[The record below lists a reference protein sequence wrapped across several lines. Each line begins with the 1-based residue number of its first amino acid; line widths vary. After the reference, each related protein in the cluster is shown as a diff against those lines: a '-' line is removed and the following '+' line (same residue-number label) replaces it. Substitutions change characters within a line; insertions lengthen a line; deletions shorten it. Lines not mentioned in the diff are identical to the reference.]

1 MRLSQRNW
9 PVLIAIVGTW
19 TAILG
24 AAEPATRPQS
34 SPAEIEARER
44 TKNARSVFL
53 FSKPDTEPRRL
64 LGVDRTGKVL
74 FEVPGGGFADVF
86 SEGLAAVNTGDF
98 KSPRY
103 GYIDETGRWVIPAG
117 FQFAD
122 SFEGGLALVKF
133 GDKFGYINRKGEW
146 VIEPQY
152 SQAHRFNSG
161 RAAVKKD
168 GKWFYIDSTGKIIS
182 ETQMDE
188 PPNALKEGLAKFR
201 VAGKWGY
208 VDASGKMAIEARFDD
223 AGGFSEGLA
232 AVKVGDKWGFIDCQ
246 GQMVIQP
253 QFDGALPFREGLAAA
268 NLGRRRLSDIWPTPS
283 SGGWQLVGGWGFIDR
298 QGHFVIK
305 PEWYQVTAFSE
316 GLAPYY
322 ALQVTNTVGTILEQ
336 ELRMGYMN
344 RAGEVVIKPEFDS
357 VHEFTGGVAEA
368 HIRGK
373 FEGLIDKTGRVI
385 FNVYDGQVTAD
396 FALQPG
402 TGKGPWGVVL
412 DTDRKPLAGAAVFL
426 AVGQSMVS
434 IYNNRV
440 LDNLGRPSTTT
451 GPDGRFSFP
460 PEDAPWAVFVIDD
473 RGFAMVKE
481 EELSSS
487 PEVVIEPWGR
497 IEGIVKIGAKLGA
510 EEKIS
515 AYHEQRPQR
524 PGFYLH
530 YIAGTDGE
538 GRFVIDRMVPG
549 DVTVGRITTIHLF
562 GSGMP
567 AERSHVVPVEVE
579 SGRTAHV
586 TIGGT
591 GRPVVGRIRALEGFN
606 RKIDWTWC
614 NGYIAH
620 GLRSPVRY
628 PFRLRPDGSF
638 RVEDVPAGTYELRVT
653 ATEPPPA
660 GSFYVRGKSMGTLR
674 ETIKIPEMP
683 GGRSDEP
690 LDVGTLEI
698 GLRTEEPSV
707 TTRPSA
713 TTQESRSGDL
723 PSAQRLAH

>member
-9 PVLIAIVGTW
+9 PVLIVIVGTW
-19 TAILG
+19 TAMLS

-34 SPAEIEARER
+34 SPAAIEARER
-44 TKNARSVFL
+44 TEDARAVFL

-103 GYIDETGRWVIPAG
+103 GYIDETGRWVIPAT

-122 SFEGGLALVKF
+122 SFEGGLALVKH

-152 SQAHRFNSG
+152 SQAHRFNTG
-161 RAAVKKD
+161 RATVKKD
-168 GKWFYIDSTGKIIS
+168 GKWVYIDSTDKVVS
-182 ETQMDE
+182 ETEMDE
-188 PPNALKEGLAKFR
+188 PPNALKEGLARFR

-232 AVKVGDKWGFIDCQ
+232 AVKVGEKWGFIDRQ

-253 QFDGALPFREGLAAA
+253 QFDGASEFREGLAAA
-268 NLGRRRLSDIWPTPS
+268 NLGGHRVSA
-283 SGGWQLVGGWGFIDR
+283 WQIDGGWGFIDR

-305 PEWYQVTAFSE
+305 PEWYRVTAFSE
-316 GLAPYY
+316 GLAPYRV
-322 ALQVTNTVGTILEQ
+322 LQVTKAIGTMLQQ
-336 ELRMGYMN
+336 EPRMGCMN

-357 VHEFTGGVAEA
+357 VDEFTGGVAEA
-368 HIRGK
+368 YIGGK
-373 FEGLIDKTGRVI
+373 FRGLIDKTGRVI

-396 FALQPG
+396 FALQPRSG
-402 TGKGPWGVVL
+402 NGPWGVVL
-412 DTDRKPLAGAAVFL
+412 DPDRKPLAGAEVFL

-434 IYNNRV
+434 VYNNRV

-451 GPDGRFSFP
+451 GPDGRFSLP
-460 PEDAPWAVFVIDD
+460 PEDAPRAVFVIHD
-473 RGFAMVKE
+473 RGFAMAKE
-481 EELSSS
+481 EELASS
-487 PEVVIEPWGR
+487 PEVVIKPWGR
-497 IEGIVKIGAKLGA
+497 IEGIVRTGAKPGA
-510 EEKIS
+510 DEQIS
-515 AYHEQRPQR
+515 AFHEQRPQR

-530 YIAGTDGE
+530 YSAGTDSE

-567 AERSHVVPVEVE
+567 AERSHIVPVEVE
-579 SGRTAHV
+579 SGQTARV

-591 GRPVVGRIRALEGFN
+591 GRPVVGRIRALEGSN

-614 NGYIAH
+614 NGYIAR
-620 GLRSPVRY
+620 GPRSPVRY
-628 PFRLRPDGSF
+628 PFGLRPDGSF
-638 RVEDVPAGTYELRVT
+638 RVEDVPAGTYELRVM

-660 GSFYVRGKSMGTLR
+660 GSFYVRGKSMGTLW
-674 ETIKIPEMP
+674 ETIEIPQMP
-683 GGRSDEP
+683 DGRSDEP

-698 GLRTEEPSV
+698 RLRTEEPSV

-723 PSAQRLAH
+723 PSAQQLAH

>member
-9 PVLIAIVGTW
+9 PVLIVIVGTW
-19 TAILG
+19 AAMLG

-34 SPAEIEARER
+34 SPAAIEAREQ
-44 TKNARSVFL
+44 TKDARSVFL
-53 FSKPDTEPRRL
+53 FSKPDTEPRTL
-64 LGVDRTGKVL
+64 LGVDRTGRVL
-74 FEVPGGGFADVF
+74 FQVPGGGFSYGF

-98 KSPRY
+98 KSPQY
-103 GYIDETGRWVIPAG
+103 GYIDETGRWVIPAR

-122 SFEGGLALVKF
+122 SFEGGLALAKF

-146 VIEPQY
+146 VIEPRY
-152 SQAHRFNSG
+152 SQAHRFNTG
-161 RAAVKKD
+161 RATVKKD
-168 GKWFYIDSTGKIIS
+168 GKWVYIDSTDKVVS
-182 ETQMDE
+182 ETEMDE
-188 PPNALKEGLAKFR
+188 PPNALKEGLARFR

-232 AVKVGDKWGFIDCQ
+232 AVKVGEKWGFIDRQ

-253 QFDGALPFREGLAAA
+253 QFDGALLFREGLAAA
-268 NLGRRRLSDIWPTPS
+268 NLGGHRLR
-283 SGGWQLVGGWGFIDR
+283 GEKQLSGGWGFIDR

-305 PEWYQVTAFSE
+305 PEWYRVTAFSE

-322 ALQVTNTVGTILEQ
+322 ALQVAEAIGRMVRQ

-357 VHEFTGGVAEA
+357 VHEFTGGVARVL
-368 HIRGK
+368 IPGK
-373 FEGLIDKTGRVI
+373 LKGLIDKTGRVV
-385 FNVYDGQVTAD
+385 FNVYDGQVAAD
-396 FALQPG
+396 FALQPR

-412 DTDRKPLAGAAVFL
+412 DPDRKPLAGAEVFL
-426 AVGQSMVS
+426 AVGQSLVS
-434 IYNNRV
+434 VYNNRV
-440 LDNLGRPSTTT
+440 LDNLGRPSKTT

-473 RGFAMVKE
+473 RGFAMAKE
-481 EELSSS
+481 EELASS
-487 PEVVIEPWGR
+487 PEVVIQPWGR
-497 IEGIVKIGAKLGA
+497 IEGIVRTGAKPGA
-510 EEKIS
+510 DEQIS
-515 AYHEQRPQR
+515 AFHEQRAQC
-524 PGFYLH
+524 PGFDLDYK
-530 YIAGTDGE
+530 AGTDGE

-549 DVTVGRITTIHLF
+549 DVTVGRITTIHLL
-562 GSGMP
+562 GSGLP
-567 AERSHVVPVEVE
+567 AERSHIVPVEVE

-591 GRPVVGRIRALEGFN
+591 GRPVVGRIRALEGSN

-620 GLRSPVRY
+620 GPRSPVRY
-628 PFRLRPDGSF
+628 PFGLRPDGSF
-638 RVEDVPAGTYELRVT
+638 RVEDVPAGTYELRVM

-660 GSFYVRGKSMGTLR
+660 GSFYVRGKSLGTLR
-674 ETIKIPEMP
+674 ETIEIPQMP

-698 GLRTEEPSV
+698 ELKPAEPSA
-707 TTRPSA
+707 TTRPAA

-723 PSAQRLAH
+723 PSAQQLAH